1 MPNINLEIP
10 EDVHK
15 QLKLKAV
22 IEEKTLKEIIIA
34 TLSKGGNN

>member
-22 IEEKTLKEIIIA
+22 IEEKTLKEVIINA
-34 TLSKGGNN
+34 LSKRGNN